1 MRRTFKLLLN
11 LLFSFFV
18 VAQIKTA
25 VFNEEIDPDYSQQLL
40 SSLVSVERHTIE
52 PIIFATL
59 DEALNAIKRNKVIG
73 VIHFKSNYSYAI
85 DERLENF
92 MDFDNQTMEESSLH
106 LYLDNSIIT
115 YANPFITSLKI
126 SLEKFLSKLFK
137 EKNLSSIETPIQV
150 EKLKLT
156 ENLLPQDHYL
166 PGLMLHMLYF
176 SSMIISSL
184 ALILERKDGLFER
197 SLIAGVRHELVF
209 ISHLIT
215 NVLLSFIQVLL
226 MIFIIFVIFTNKNE
240 GSIVL
245 IFCLFIT
252 QSINSISTGFL
263 ISTLLNEEFHCLL
276 IVASIAVPQ
285 FFSSGIIWP
294 IESLDKPLR
303 ALFNFCPL
311 TLPTEAVKDILLRG
325 YDLRNRSVESGF
337 FLSFIP
343 CIIFI
348 GLSLMLFKRR

>member
-1 MRRTFKLLLN
+1 
-11 LLFSFFV
+11 
-18 VAQIKTA
+18 
-25 VFNEEIDPDYSQQLL
+25 
-40 SSLVSVERHTIE
+40 
-52 PIIFATL
+52 
-59 DEALNAIKRNKVIG
+59 
-73 VIHFKSNYSYAI
+73 
-85 DERLENF
+85 

-311 TLPTEAVKDILLRG
+311 TLPTEAVKDILLKG
-325 YDLRNRSVESGF
+325 YDLRNYSVESGF
-337 FLSFIP
+337 FVSFIP